1 MEIQKIS
8 TNKAPAAIGPYSQ
21 GLDLG
26 NMVFVSGQI
35 PIDPA
40 TGVMADTIE
49 EQAKQSLTNLK
60 NILAEAGLGMEN
72 VVKTVVFLADL
83 NDFAA
88 VNAVY
93 ETFFAD
99 PFPARSCV
107 QVAAI
112 PKGAKVEIECIAVR

>member
-1 MEIQKIS
+1 MKKIS
-8 TNKAPAAIGPYSQ
+8 TSNAPAAIGPYSQ

-40 TGVMADTIE
+40 TGTMADTIE

-112 PKGAKVEIECIAVR
+112 PKGAKVEIECIAQR

>member
-1 MEIQKIS
+1 MKVIS
-8 TNKAPAAIGPYSQ
+8 TDKAPAAIGPYSQ
-21 GLDLG
+21 ALGMG

-35 PIDPA
+35 PVNPK
-40 TGVMADTIE
+40 TGNMPESVEA
-49 EQAKQSLTNLK
+49 QAAQSLSNLK
-60 NILAEAGLGMEN
+60 NILAEAGLTTAN
-72 VVKTVVFLADL
+72 VIKTTVFLSDI

-93 ETFFAD
+93 AKHFSS

-112 PKGAKVEIECIAVR
+112 PKGAKVEIECIAVIE

>member
-1 MEIQKIS
+1 MKKIS
-8 TNKAPAAIGPYSQ
+8 TNNAPAAIGPYSQ
-21 GLDLG
+21 ALDLG

-40 TGVMADTIE
+40 TGTMPDAIE

-83 NDFAA
+83 GDFAA

-112 PKGAKVEIECIAVR
+112 PKGAKVEIECIAQR